1 MNSSGAEL
9 LRPFPSEPRA
19 SARNAEARM
28 CATLQRARAAGV
40 KRLED
45 GRAQAKRG
53 VLREGP
59 PSPAGTHGEN
69 RVAESRLREIMTTL
83 GVKLLHNFARNQ
95 ATIFA
100 AS

>member
-1 MNSSGAEL
+1 
-9 LRPFPSEPRA
+9 
-19 SARNAEARM
+19 M

-40 KRLED
+40 KSLED
-45 GRAQAKRG
+45 GRVQAKRG

-83 GVKLLHNFARNQ
+83 GVKIGKNPAQLCQEPGYDSSRLSTT
-95 ATIFA
+95 ATLATDQRRGGGFL
-100 AS
+100 

>member
-1 MNSSGAEL
+1 
-9 LRPFPSEPRA
+9 
-19 SARNAEARM
+19 M

-69 RVAESRLREIMTTL
+69 RVAEKPYLERS
-83 GVKLLHNFARNQ
+83 
-95 ATIFA
+95 
-100 AS
+100 